1 MTRSAAEA
9 GGHTNTR
16 LTLRGLRVVGW
27 ALTMGIGL
35 NFWGVRG
42 SIACPSPNHVR
53 FGGNTSCIEI
63 TAGDERIV
71 LDAGTGLRE
80 LGNQFLR
87 DDVRRATMLLTHT
100 HWDHINGFPF
110 FKPAYMPSR
119 RFRIM
124 AGHLNS
130 RGVRDILS
138 GQMAEPTFPVPLEA
152 MRAELDFEDFAAGDS
167 FDLVNG
173 VHVRTAQLNHPNR
186 ATGYRIE
193 HSGKAVCYVTDTEH
207 VIGKPDQSVLGLI
220 EGADLVIYDSTYTD
234 EEFPNHIGWGHS
246 TWQEAVRLC
255 RAANVKQLAIFHHD
269 PDHDDNF
276 MEGIEAEAKAA
287 WSATFV
293 AREKMSLSV

>member
-1 MTRSAAEA
+1 
-9 GGHTNTR
+9 
-16 LTLRGLRVVGW
+16 
-27 ALTMGIGL
+27 MGIGL

-42 SIACPSPNHVR
+42 SIACPSPNHVK
-53 FGGNTSCIEI
+53 FGGNTSCVEI

-87 DDVRRATMLLTHT
+87 DDVRRASLLLTHT

-110 FKPAYMPSR
+110 FKPAYLPNR

-167 FDLVNG
+167 FDLVSG
-173 VHVRTAQLNHPNR
+173 VHVRTAKLNHPNR

-193 HSGKAVCYVTDTEH
+193 HAGKAVCYVTDTEH
-207 VIGKPDQSVLGLI
+207 VIGKQDQAVLGLI

-234 EEFPNHIGWGHS
+234 EEFPGHIGWGHS

-255 RAANVKQLAIFHHD
+255 RTANVKQLAIFHHD
-269 PDHDDNF
+269 PDHDDEF
-276 MEGIEAEAKAA
+276 MEALEAEAKAV
-287 WSATFV
+287 WPGTLV
-293 AREKMSLSV
+293 AREKMSLSL

>member
-1 MTRSAAEA
+1 
-9 GGHTNTR
+9 
-16 LTLRGLRVVGW
+16 
-27 ALTMGIGL
+27 MGIGL

-42 SIACPSPNHVR
+42 SIACPSPNHVQ
-53 FGGNTSCIEI
+53 FGGNTSCLEI
-63 TAGDERIV
+63 SAGGERIV

-80 LGNQFLR
+80 LGNQFMR
-87 DDVRRATMLLTHT
+87 EDIRHASMLLTHT

-110 FKPAYMPSR
+110 FKPAYMANR

-152 MRAELDFEDFAAGDS
+152 MRAELDFEDFTAGDR
-167 FDLVNG
+167 FDLVPG

-193 HSGKAVCYVTDTEH
+193 YGGKTVCYVTDTEH
-207 VIGKPDQSVLGLI
+207 VVGSPDQAVLGLI
-220 EGADLVIYDSTYTD
+220 EGADLVVYDSTYTD
-234 EEFPNHIGWGHS
+234 EEFPDHIGWGHS

-255 RAANVKQLAIFHHD
+255 RASRVKRLAIFHHD
-269 PDHDDNF
+269 PDHDDGF
-276 MEGIEAEAKAA
+276 MEGIEAQAREL
-287 WSATFV
+287 WSETFV
-293 AREKMSLSV
+293 AREKMSLVIE